1 MRRARGDTGA
11 PIRGDR
17 EEVEM
22 GEEAAP
28 VGIVVV
34 SHSGR
39 VADSVVEMV
48 ANLAY
53 LDPDGPAL
61 LPAGGLDD
69 GSIGTDAV
77 RIANAIGEADRG
89 SGVVVV
95 ADLGSAVIS
104 AFTAIEELLE
114 PDAAA
119 RVRVSGGPLVEGAFI
134 GTVQAAAGDDLDAV
148 LTATNGAAGLDKLEG
163 RT

>member
-1 MRRARGDTGA
+1 MS
-11 PIRGDR
+11 
-17 EEVEM
+17 
-22 GEEAAP
+22 EEAAP

-39 VADSVVEMV
+39 VADAVVELV

-53 LDPDGPAL
+53 LDADGPAL
-61 LPAGGLDD
+61 LAVGGLED
-69 GSIGTDAV
+69 GTIGTDAA
-77 RIANAIGEADRG
+77 RIANAIGAADRG

-114 PDAAA
+114 PEAAA
-119 RVRVSGGPLVEGAFI
+119 RVRVSSGPLVEGAFI
-134 GTVQAAAGDDLDAV
+134 GTVQASAGDDLEAV
-148 LTATNGAAGLDKLEG
+148 LAAANGAAGLDKLEG
-163 RT
+163 RA

>member
-1 MRRARGDTGA
+1 
-11 PIRGDR
+11 
-17 EEVEM
+17 
-22 GEEAAP
+22 
-28 VGIVVV
+28 
-34 SHSGR
+34 
-39 VADSVVEMV
+39 
-48 ANLAY
+48 
-53 LDPDGPAL
+53 
-61 LPAGGLDD
+61 
-69 GSIGTDAV
+69 V